1 MKAAQPAQAATLATL
16 VATLTL
22 TLTPQQALAQPA
34 LEPLDRPRID
44 HYEPSV
50 QDQLTAAR
58 TRVDSLLEAPEPDEA
73 VMAAAFGLLG
83 QLYLLYDFMGPAAA
97 ALRNAE
103 TLAPADP
110 RWPYFLAV
118 HETFEGNVEGTV
130 AALDRVL
137 ALEPR
142 DLAARTRRG
151 DALLELGRFDDAERD
166 YARIL
171 ELDPNHSA
179 ARFGLGRLDYERGE
193 FERAAKHFE
202 TALAGQPDGSAIHH
216 HIGLA
221 LRRLGRRDEAAL
233 HLERNRHVR
242 VGFPDPLFAALQPL
256 NASREAHFKRGTDA
270 MRRGDAQTALSAFEA
285 VLEAL
290 PDDPV
295 TLFNVGMALIELGDK
310 ALAEER
316 MRRAIEIDDS
326 YREPHYNLALI
337 LAERGDLEGAE
348 RHFRRAVEIDPD
360 DLEARVRHADV
371 LTRLGR
377 TPEAI
382 ALLGDVLK
390 KDAAMPI
397 AQLALGAAHQAAG
410 DPEAARIALLDVLEA
425 APGAPRERAEAHY
438 RLAVLAETEASAT
451 SPNQGATHEDAR
463 HPASHLEKAVDL
475 DPDFAEAH
483 ALLGRLLAQRERYP
497 EAAGHFARALAR
509 DPTNGTWH
517 GARAMAL
524 ILGKRYA
531 SARGALAS
539 GRNAL
544 ASAGGRDTR
553 AVDHLDTLLARLLA
567 GSPDPGVRNG
577 REALAIAQRLM
588 SERPTLEHG
597 ETLAMALAEVGDFER
612 ATALQRQVLEEVRS
626 RGSSPTPGQELRLRS
641 YQNNEPV
648 REPWFSP

>member
-1 MKAAQPAQAATLATL
+1 MATL
-16 VATLTL
+16 VALLTL
-22 TLTPQQALAQPA
+22 PPLQALAQPA
-34 LEPLDRPRID
+34 LEFLDQPRID
-44 HYEPSV
+44 HYEKSV

-58 TRVDSLLEAPEPDEA
+58 SHADRLLEPPESDEA
-73 VMAAAFGLLG
+73 EMAAAFGHLG

-103 TLAPADP
+103 TLAPTDP

-118 HETFEGNVEGTV
+118 HETFEGNIEGTV

-151 DALLELGRFDDAERD
+151 DALLELDRIDDAERD

-171 ELDPNHSA
+171 ELEPNHSA
-179 ARFGLGRLDYERGE
+179 ARFGLGRIDYERGE
-193 FERAAKHFE
+193 FERAAKRFE
-202 TALAGQPDGSAIHH
+202 TALRGQPDGSAIHH
-216 HIGLA
+216 HVGLA

-233 HLERNRHVR
+233 HLERNQHVR
-242 VGFPDPLFAALQPL
+242 VGFPDPLFAALQRL

-270 MRRGDAQTALSAFEA
+270 MRRGDAQTALSAFGA
-285 VLEAL
+285 ALEAL

-295 TLFNVGMALIELGDK
+295 TLFNVGMALIELGHK
-310 ALAEER
+310 AGAEER
-316 MRRAIEIDDS
+316 MRRAVYIDDS
-326 YREPHYNLALI
+326 YREPHFNLALI

-348 RHFRRAVEIDPD
+348 RHFRRTVEIDPD

-371 LTRLGR
+371 LTRLGKV
-377 TPEAI
+377 PEAI
-382 ALLGDVLK
+382 ALLGDVLE

-410 DPEAARIALLDVLEA
+410 DPEAARIALFDVIEA

-438 RLAVLAETEASAT
+438 RLAVLAETEGGGAL
-451 SPNQGATHEDAR
+451 PNEQPAHEDTGN
-463 HPASHLEKAVDL
+463 PAFHLQEAVEL

-483 ALLGRLLAQRERYP
+483 ALLGRLLAQQERYP
-497 EAAGHFARALAR
+497 EAAGHFARALTR
-509 DPTNGTWH
+509 DPANGAWH

-544 ASAGGRDTR
+544 ASAERQDSG

-567 GSPDPGVRNG
+567 ASPDPSVRNG
-577 REALAIAQRLM
+577 REAMAIAQRLM
-588 SERPTLEHG
+588 SARPTLEHG

-612 ATALQRQVLEEVRS
+612 AAALQRQVLDEVRN
-626 RGSSPTPGQELRLRS
+626 RGGSPTPGQELRLRS

>member
-1 MKAAQPAQAATLATL
+1 MNPAPSTGAATLATL
-16 VATLTL
+16 VALL
-22 TLTPQQALAQPA
+22 TLTPLQALAQPA
-34 LEPLDRPRID
+34 LESLDQPRID
-44 HYEPSV
+44 HYEQSV
-50 QDQLTAAR
+50 QAQLTAAR
-58 TRVDSLLEAPEPDEA
+58 TRVDSLLEAPESDDAEL
-73 VMAAAFGLLG
+73 AAAFGHMG

-118 HETFEGNVEGTV
+118 HETFEGNIESTV

-137 ALEPR
+137 ALAPR
-142 DLAARTRRG
+142 DLAARTRRA
-151 DALLELGRFDDAERD
+151 DALLELGRVDDAERD
-166 YARIL
+166 YVRIL
-171 ELDPNHSA
+171 ELDQQYSA
-179 ARFGLGRLDYERGE
+179 ARFGLGRIDSERGE
-193 FERAAKHFE
+193 FERAAERFE
-202 TALAGQPDGSAIHH
+202 TALSGQPDGSAIQHH
-216 HIGLA
+216 LGLA
-221 LRRLGRRDEAAL
+221 LRRLGRREEAAL
-233 HLERNRHVR
+233 HLERNQHIR
-242 VGFPDPLFAALQPL
+242 VGFPDPLFAALQRL

-270 MRRGDAQTALSAFEA
+270 MRRGNAQAALSAFEA
-285 VLEAL
+285 ALEAL

-310 ALAEER
+310 AGAEVH
-316 MRRAIEIDDS
+316 MRRAVDIHDS

-348 RHFRRAVEIDPD
+348 RHLRRAVEIDPD
-360 DLEARVRHADV
+360 DLEARVRHAEV
-371 LTRLGR
+371 LTRLGGA
-377 TPEAI
+377 PEAI
-382 ALLGDVLK
+382 ALLGDVLE

-410 DPEAARIALLDVLEA
+410 DPEAARTALFDVLEA

-438 RLAVLAETEASAT
+438 RLAVLAEAERGGAL
-451 SPNQGATHEDAR
+451 PNEQPAHEDTGN
-463 HPASHLEKAVDL
+463 PAFHLQEAVEL

-483 ALLGRLLAQRERYP
+483 ALLGRLLAQQERYP
-497 EAAGHFARALAR
+497 EAAGHFARALTR
-509 DPTNGTWH
+509 DPANGAWH

-539 GRNAL
+539 GRQAL
-544 ASAGGRDTR
+544 LSAEDR
-553 AVDHLDTLLARLLA
+553 AAGAMDHLDTLLARLLA
-567 GSPDPGVRNG
+567 ASPDPSVRNG

-612 ATALQRQVLEEVRS
+612 AAALQRQVLEEVRN
-626 RGSSPTPGQELRLRS
+626 RGGSPTPGQEFRLRS